1 MKKYLLLLAF
11 SASSLFGYAEGRDS
25 VLAFP
30 TAEGYGKYTVGGR
43 GGDVY
48 EVTNLNDSGPGSLRA
63 GIEAKGPRTIV
74 FRVSGTIDLERPLTI
89 RHPYIT
95 IAGQT
100 APGDGIC
107 IKRHPLNIGADE
119 VIIRYIRVR
128 LGDEAGADTDAI
140 SSRYQKNIILD
151 HLSAS
156 WSIDETMSIY
166 HCENVTVQWCMI
178 TESLFMSTHVKGHH
192 GFGGIWGSDYATYH
206 HNLIAHHSSR
216 NPRWASGSGHN
227 DYRNNVL
234 YNWGY
239 NSSYGGEAHQKGND
253 KFSFFAINFVN
264 NYYKPGPATPSGKV
278 SCRIVNPGSRGDDDW
293 GRWYVAGNFVEG
305 NEAVSNDNWA
315 GGVQPSGGDAV
326 LPLIKMDRSWNA
338 MKINEQSPAEAYRLV
353 LDHAGCSL
361 PARDAVD
368 KRIVNDVRTGTA
380 VCEGKTYR
388 SMEKTRPG
396 AMKSGIIDTQSDAG
410 GWPVLK
416 SLPAPVDSDHDGM
429 PDNWEQNHGL
439 DPHDASDCNLKTA
452 SGYTALEVYINSLCG
467 ETVEGLFVK

>member
-1 MKKYLLLLAF
+1 MVMKKYLLLLAL
-11 SASSLFGYAEGRDS
+11 SASSLFGYAEGTDS
-25 VLAFP
+25 LLAFP

-89 RHPYIT
+89 RNPCIT

-128 LGDEAGADTDAI
+128 LGDEAGADTDAV
-140 SSRYQKNIILD
+140 SSRYQRNIILD
-151 HLSAS
+151 HVSAS
-156 WSIDETMSIY
+156 WSIDETLSIY
-166 HCENVTVQWCMI
+166 HCRNVTVQWCMI

-227 DYRNNVL
+227 DCRNNVL

-253 KFSFFAINFVN
+253 KFSSFTINFVN
-264 NYYKPGPATPSGKV
+264 NYYKPGPATQPGKV
-278 SCRIVNPGSRGDDDW
+278 SCRIVSPGSRGNSDW
-293 GRWYVAGNFVEG
+293 GQWYVAGNFVEG
-305 NEAVSNDNWA
+305 NAAVSHDNWA
-315 GGVQPSGGDAV
+315 GGVQPSGGNAV
-326 LPLIKMDRSWNA
+326 LPLIKMDRPWNA
-338 MKINEQSPAEAYRLV
+338 MKIKEQSPAEACRLV

-368 KRIVNDVRTGTA
+368 QRIVNDVRTGTA
-380 VCEGKTYR
+380 ACEGKAYR
-388 SMEKTRPG
+388 SIEKTQPG
-396 AMKSGIIDTQSDAG
+396 AMKSGIIDTPGDVG

-416 SLPAPVDSDHDGM
+416 SLPAPVASDHDGM
-429 PDNWEQNHGL
+429 PDEWEKGHGL
-439 DPHDASDCNLKTA
+439 DPHDASDRNFRME

-467 ETVEGLFVK
+467 EIIEI

>member
-1 MKKYLLLLAF
+1 MKKYLLLLVL
-11 SASSLFGYAEGRDS
+11 SVCPLFGYAEGRDS

-63 GIEAKGPRTIV
+63 GIEAEGPRTIV

-293 GRWYVAGNFVEG
+293 GRWYVEGNFVAG
-305 NEAVSNDNWA
+305 NETVSKDNWA

-326 LPLIKMDRSWNA
+326 LPLIKMNRPWDA

-361 PARDAVD
+361 PVRDAVD

-380 VCEGKTYR
+380 ACEGKTYR
-388 SMEKTRPG
+388 SMEKTRHSE
-396 AMKSGIIDTQSDAG
+396 MKSGIIDTPGDAG

-416 SLPAPVDSDHDGM
+416 SLPAPADTDHDGM
-429 PDNWEQNHGL
+429 PDYWEQSHGL
-439 DPHDASDCNLKTA
+439 DPQDASDRNFRTA

-467 ETVEGLFVK
+467 EIIKI